1 MAKLRVYELAK
12 DLNMTNKAL
21 LNKLKELNIDAKSH
35 MSSLEDSAVKQIK
48 TNLFGKSRQKE
59 DLKVRPS
66 VIRRRKKKVV
76 RDPDVGKQ
84 EKSEMITTAPVPDVD
99 TQRPTLPKAEDRQVQ
114 IHRKPRR

>member
-84 EKSEMITTAPVPDVD
+84 ENLK
-99 TQRPTLPKAEDRQVQ
+99 
-114 IHRKPRR
+114 